1 MKRIFLFLA
10 TNLAVLA
17 LLTVVIF
24 VIERVFGVRLPGG
37 GLGGLLVFAA
47 ICGFG
52 GALIS
57 VALPR
62 IPMPEVGIFDA
73 ADKPCLEW

>member
-17 LLTVVIF
+17 LLSVVLF

-37 GLGGLLVFAA
+37 GPGGLLVFAA
-47 ICGFG
+47 IFGFG
-52 GALIS
+52 GWLIGRS
-57 VALPR
+57 SAWPR
-62 IPMPEVGIFDA
+62 RRIRMPEVGIFEA
-73 ADKPCLEW
+73 EE

>member
-10 TNLAVLA
+10 TNLAVLV
-17 LLTVVIF
+17 LLSSGVFI
-24 VIERVFGVRLPGG
+24 IERVFGVHLAGS

-52 GALIS
+52 GALI
-57 VALPR
+57 PGR
-62 IPMPEVGIFDA
+62 GHYNTIHRK
-73 ADKPCLEW
+73 ADDSRK